1 MCAYVYVRACT
12 IVEAVRS
19 ITDDGMW
26 LASLWGCVEQVRC
39 KGTKCCSLKRK
50 VFFFVVIRGDLKK
63 YSVTRCSGFCVN
75 LYVGK

>member
-26 LASLWGCVEQVRC
+26 LASLWGCVEQVRF
-39 KGTKCCSLKRK
+39 KGTKCCSCKGM
-50 VFFFVVIRGDLKK
+50 VFLLLLGEI
-63 YSVTRCSGFCVN
+63 
-75 LYVGK
+75 